1 MTSWWKRTRRR
12 SSSSNSSTRASTRRS
27 SPSGRSRRR
36 FPPPARRP
44 QAITRRPPTPR
55 RQRRDGLQL
64 CAKNPHVDRPGVR
77 RVTFWHAVGAV
88 VGLACLIYGGERA
101 VEAAVTV
108 AMAFGLPTLLV
119 GGTLVAVGSSIPEI
133 TTAVYA
139 GLYGAGDFVVSHII
153 GSITSQITLGV
164 GIVALLSP
172 LRLERGEVRFY
183 GTGMI
188 LAMALMLAAISSGAV
203 SRVQGGGLVAAYL
216 CFLGVRLRGESHAA
230 LVERHAGGDRSL
242 PQAAGWIVVGFAL
255 VAVGGH
261 LLVVHSK
268 ALAVALGVPEYL
280 LGLVTGLGTT
290 APEIA
295 IAALAIDR
303 GEADIAVGTLF
314 GSNVTD
320 PLFSLGAGALVG
332 GIAVDRVGPT
342 VASAGYTIAASVVV
356 VGLFYLNGGIDRRAA
371 VGCIAMYVPTFLL

>member
-1 MTSWWKRTRRR
+1 M
-12 SSSSNSSTRASTRRS
+12 
-27 SPSGRSRRR
+27 
-36 FPPPARRP
+36 
-44 QAITRRPPTPR
+44 
-55 RQRRDGLQL
+55 
-64 CAKNPHVDRPGVR
+64 
-77 RVTFWHAVGAV
+77 TFWHVVGAV
-88 VGLACLIYGGERA
+88 VGLAFLIYGGERA

-188 LAMALMLAAISSGAV
+188 LATALMLVAISSGAI

-216 CFLGVRLRGESHAA
+216 CFLGVRLRGESHTA
-230 LVERHAGGDRSL
+230 LVERHADGDRSL
-242 PQAAGWIVVGFAL
+242 PRAAGWIVVGFVL
-255 VAVGGH
+255 VAIGGH

-295 IAALAIDR
+295 IAALAINR

-342 VASAGYTIAASVVV
+342 VASAGYTIAVSVVV
-356 VGLFYLNGGIDRRAA
+356 VGLFYLNGEIDRRAA